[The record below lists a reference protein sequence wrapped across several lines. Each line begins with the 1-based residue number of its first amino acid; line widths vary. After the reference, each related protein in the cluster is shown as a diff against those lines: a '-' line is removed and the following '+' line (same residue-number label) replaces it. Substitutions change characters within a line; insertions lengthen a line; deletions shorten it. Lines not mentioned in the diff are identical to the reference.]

1 MKYDMLPIGQNKY
14 SFRELIR
21 LRGTI
26 LTTKNS
32 VESVYSSAEIRIF
45 RGLL

>member
-1 MKYDMLPIGQNKY
+1 MKYDMLPIGLNKQ
-14 SFRELIR
+14 SFREFIC
-21 LRGTI
+21 LRGAI
-26 LTTKNS
+26 LRITTS